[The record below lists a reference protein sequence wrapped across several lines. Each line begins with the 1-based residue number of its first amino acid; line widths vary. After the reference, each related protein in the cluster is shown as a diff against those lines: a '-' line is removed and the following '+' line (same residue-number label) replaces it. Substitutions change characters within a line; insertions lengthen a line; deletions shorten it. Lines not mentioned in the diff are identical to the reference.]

1 MRWGPSCSRR
11 DARTARAQAPRH
23 ALAPTLAGLGIALAA
38 LGAFLLR
45 HPLKLA
51 LFDWRRGT
59 RSPRTRV
66 ALSVAAAYAI
76 LAFLGLALAV
86 PSAPAVT
93 WLPVALAAPLAL
105 VQLWYDVRRQGRSLA
120 PELAAS
126 VALGASAP
134 ALMLAGGWSAAAG
147 LASARTP
154 VPARVVGLAE
164 LGYGIV
170 TTALLAIG
178 YATGA

>member
-1 MRWGPSCSRR
+1 M
-11 DARTARAQAPRH
+11 
-23 ALAPTLAGLGIALAA
+23 
-38 LGAFLLR
+38 
-45 HPLKLA
+45 
-51 LFDWRRGT
+51 
-59 RSPRTRV
+59 
-66 ALSVAAAYAI
+66 
-76 LAFLGLALAV
+76 